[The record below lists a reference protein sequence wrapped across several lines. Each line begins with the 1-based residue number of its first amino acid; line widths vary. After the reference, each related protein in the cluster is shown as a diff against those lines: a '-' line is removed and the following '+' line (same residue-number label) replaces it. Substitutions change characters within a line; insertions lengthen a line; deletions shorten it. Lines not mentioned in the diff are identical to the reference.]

1 VVAIVFAL
9 NGFAFATLFSR
20 IPAVRDTLDLSPAGT
35 GLLLLALS
43 AGTLTALPLSGAVV
57 HRIGPAPAVLAG
69 TVTAVAGLGVVA
81 AGLWAAATP
90 TTAVGL
96 VLYGAGSSTWDV
108 AMNVEG
114 AAVERR
120 LGRTLMPR
128 FHAGFSIGA
137 ITGAL
142 AGAASARWQVDVSPQ
157 LMLVGPA
164 CLVGAAVAVRAFLPA
179 SEPDRSAPA
188 RTLAAWRE
196 PRTLLIGLLVCSF
209 ALVEGVANDWLALAL
224 VDGHGTSQT
233 VGAIGLGVFVAA
245 MTIGRLGGGAVLD
258 RYGRAPVLRATA
270 VLAALGVGTVVA
282 ADPLPLVIV
291 GAVLWGLGASLGFP
305 VGMSAGADEQD
316 RAASRV
322 AVVSSIGYTAFLAG
336 PPLVGFL
343 AEAVGILR
351 GLLVV
356 VAAAG
361 VGGLVAF
368 ATSPPARRL
377 S

>member
-1 VVAIVFAL
+1 MVAVVFAL

-69 TVTAVAGLGVVA
+69 TVTAVAGLVVVA

>member
-1 VVAIVFAL
+1 MVAIVFAL
-9 NGFAFATLFSR
+9 NGFAFGTLFSR

-57 HRIGPAPAVLAG
+57 HQIGPAPAVLAG
-69 TVTAVAGLGVVA
+69 TVTAVAGLGLVA

-224 VDGHGTSQT
+224 VDGHGTAQT

>member
-1 VVAIVFAL
+1 MVAIVFAL

-69 TVTAVAGLGVVA
+69 TVTAVAGLVVVA

>member
-1 VVAIVFAL
+1 MFAL
-9 NGFAFATLFSR
+9 NGFAFAALFSR
-20 IPAVRDTLDLSPAGT
+20 IPAVRDTLDLSAAGT

-43 AGTLTALPLSGAVV
+43 AGTLSALPLSGAVV
-57 HRIGPAPAVLAG
+57 HRVGPASAVLAG
-69 TVTAVAGLGVVA
+69 AVTVAVGLGVVSL
-81 AGLWAAATP
+81 GLWAAATP
-90 TTAVGL
+90 ATAVGL
-96 VLYGAGSSTWDV
+96 ALYGAGSSTWDV

-137 ITGAL
+137 IAGAL
-142 AGAASARWQVDVSPQ
+142 VGAAAARWQIDVSPQ
-157 LMLVGPA
+157 LVLVGAA
-164 CLVGAAVAVRAFLPA
+164 CLLSAAVAVRAFLPA
-179 SEPDRSAPA
+179 SEPDRPAPA

-196 PRTLLIGLLVCSF
+196 PRTQLVGLLVCSF
-209 ALVEGVANDWLALAL
+209 ALVEGIANDWLALAL

-233 VGAIGLGVFVAA
+233 VGAVGLGVFVAA

-270 VLAALGVGTVVA
+270 VLAVLGVGTVVA

-305 VGMSAGADEQD
+305 VGMSAAADEQD
-316 RAASRV
+316 RAATRV

-336 PPLVGFL
+336 PPLIGFL
-343 AEAVGILR
+343 AEAFGILR

-361 VGGLVAF
+361 LGGCVAF
-368 ATSPPARRL
+368 ATSPPDRRL

>member
-1 VVAIVFAL
+1 VVAVVFAL

-69 TVTAVAGLGVVA
+69 TVTAVAGLVVVA

>member
-1 VVAIVFAL
+1 MFAL
-9 NGFAFATLFSR
+9 NGFAFAALFSR
-20 IPAVRDTLDLSPAGT
+20 IPAVRDTLDLSPAGI

-57 HRIGPAPAVLAG
+57 HRIGPARAVLSGAAAA
-69 TVTAVAGLGVVA
+69 AVGLGVVA
-81 AGLWAAATP
+81 AGLWAAAIP
-90 TTAVGL
+90 ATAVGL
-96 VLYGAGSSTWDV
+96 VLYGAGCSTWDV

-114 AAVERR
+114 AALERR

-137 ITGAL
+137 IAGAL
-142 AGAASARWQVDVSPQ
+142 AGAASAQWQVDVSPQ
-157 LMLVGPA
+157 LVLVGTA

-179 SEPDRSAPA
+179 GEPDRLAPA

-209 ALVEGVANDWLALAL
+209 ALAEGVANDWLALAL

-270 VLAALGVGTVVA
+270 VLTTLGVGSVVV
-282 ADPLPLVIV
+282 ADPLPLIIV

-305 VGMSAGADEQD
+305 VGMSAAADEQD
-316 RAASRV
+316 RAATRV

-336 PPLVGFL
+336 PPLVGLL
-343 AEAVGILR
+343 AEAFGILR

-361 VGGLVAF
+361 VGGFVAF